1 MRDSVYDICVRCK
14 RLEKEC
20 IDSEEDFDSSECDD
34 ELPFLQKQV
43 EELYSLIREMENELD
58 SLSICGSDN
67 SEYDHDDDDNKQ
79 MIISSSIDNA
89 YNSINN
95 SNKPWRVMFH
105 NGALRIETSIRSV
118 SDLLNQ
124 CSPSRNPSLFQESS
138 FSQNKDNLMVRFDSG
153 KTIRFVPLSIKLLMK
168 CIAPTSASIPLL
180 LPTVFE
186 INFAMD
192 ELITIYFHCRNTY
205 KPLIHERT
213 FLEYYHKLRSP
224 LDSLV
229 ALSICCAVCATPCN
243 HIAHD
248 SHRFRQLGDHF
259 YSLAKPK
266 LMNQFDETSKRLE
279 NLISINLLSEFI
291 IATLKL
297 EDFKNFVTIGY
308 RICLDLETWFE
319 STKDQGNTVERMLF
333 SRHFFSAF
341 MNQGLLS
348 LITNEPMHY
357 LSIHYPEWLLADDD
371 TQETARYVEIQN
383 YLVKLQNSPY
393 LNNIRVKFHLSG
405 CGRGCPIYSI
415 DFCF

>member
-1 MRDSVYDICVRCK
+1 VRCK

-20 IDSEEDFDSSECDD
+20 IDSEGDSDSSEYDN
-34 ELPFLQKQV
+34 ELHFLQQQV
-43 EELYSLIREMENELD
+43 EELYSLIREMENELN
-58 SLSICGSDN
+58 SLTICGSDS
-67 SEYDHDDDDNKQ
+67 SEYDHDGDDNRQ
-79 MIISSSIDNA
+79 MIISSSIDNT

-95 SNKPWRVMFH
+95 SNKLWRVMFH
-105 NGALRIETSIRSV
+105 NGTLRIETNIRSV
-118 SDLLNQ
+118 SDLLMQ
-124 CSPSRNPSLFQESS
+124 CSPSR
-138 FSQNKDNLMVRFDSG
+138 NLMVRFDSG
-153 KTIRFVPLSIKLLMK
+153 KTIRFVPLSIKLLAK
-168 CIAPTSASIPLL
+168 CIAPTSTSIPLL

-186 INFAMD
+186 LNFIVD
-192 ELITIYFHCRNTY
+192 ELVTIYFHCRNTY

-229 ALSICCAVCATPCN
+229 ALSICCVVCATPCN

-248 SHRFRQLGDHF
+248 SYRFRQLGDHF

-266 LMNQFDETSKRLE
+266 LTNQFDETNKRLE

-333 SRHFFSAF
+333 SRHFSSTFT
-341 MNQGLLS
+341 NQGLLS
-348 LITNEPMHY
+348 LITNEPKHY
-357 LSIHYPEWLLADDD
+357 LSIHYPEWILADDD
-371 TQETARYVEIQN
+371 AQETACYVEIQN

-393 LNNIRVKFHLSG
+393 LNNIKVSYHLSDWG
-405 CGRGCPIYSI
+405 GVIFIVLIFVFEYMYRFKYII
-415 DFCF
+415 N